1 MAALVSTTLT
11 EPFSITFAHV
21 GQISMN
27 LLRFRRLKSTW
38 LGLGKHYGL
47 AWHKYVSSQPAWLPP
62 NVDFSRFLYYD
73 ATVSCSTYWMLEGY
87 LQGRCEALGQ
97 AAIFDAFGVR
107 SGWLWETSSWNV
119 TRSVLFPKSFHKS
132 QLTSLFGVIAI
143 IMICAAFQLF
153 TWTWNILLRTQSDLL
168 HSLLSHGSSATW
180 EACCLTVCTLCFA
193 HKTERGELK
202 TQ

>member
-87 LQGRCEALGQ
+87 LQGRCEALGHWP
-97 AAIFDAFGVR
+97 
-107 SGWLWETSSWNV
+107 S
-119 TRSVLFPKSFHKS
+119 
-132 QLTSLFGVIAI
+132 
-143 IMICAAFQLF
+143 C
-153 TWTWNILLRTQSDLL
+153 NIWRVWS
-168 HSLLSHGSSATW
+168 
-180 EACCLTVCTLCFA
+180 EIRLTVRDQFLKCDAISSIPEIFSQESTHFIVWRYSNHNDLCCISAF
-193 HKTERGELK
+193 HLNMKYSS
-202 TQ
+202 